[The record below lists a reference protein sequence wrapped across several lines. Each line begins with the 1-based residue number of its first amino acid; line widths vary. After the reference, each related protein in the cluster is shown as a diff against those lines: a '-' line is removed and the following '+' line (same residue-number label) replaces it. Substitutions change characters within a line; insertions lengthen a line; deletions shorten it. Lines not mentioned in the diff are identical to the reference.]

1 MRALSCDL
9 LAKLLSVLLFK
20 GIALGNVFDA
30 EIVRAVKKN
39 VADIVEVLKN
49 IAGAAADDDTGFPL
63 GKALYDLGLKI
74 EDVLVGGVVAAC
86 GRLDDALIGA
96 ALF

>member
-1 MRALSCDL
+1 MWR
-9 LAKLLSVLLFK
+9 
-20 GIALGNVFDA
+20 
-30 EIVRAVKKN
+30 
-39 VADIVEVLKN
+39 DIVEVLKN
-49 IAGAAADDDTGFPL
+49 IAGATTDDDTGFPF

-96 ALF
+96 ALFMKKEPPDFSSACPKRDS

>member
-1 MRALSCDL
+1 M
-9 LAKLLSVLLFK
+9 
-20 GIALGNVFDA
+20 
-30 EIVRAVKKN
+30 
-39 VADIVEVLKN
+39 ADIVEVLKN
-49 IAGAAADDDTGFPL
+49 IAGAAADDDTGFPF

-96 ALF
+96 ALFMKKGASDFSSACPKRDS